1 MMPEEGTLP
10 LAERV
15 AIVTGSSSGI
25 GRAVAEELARR
36 GMAVVVTSR
45 SAPRAQEAAAAI
57 EAAGGQALGMA
68 AELTEAGAPAAL
80 VDEVLETC
88 GRLDVLVNNAGAGQV
103 ADSETLSVAEWQ
115 RIIDLDL
122 SVPFQCAQAAARPML
137 AAGRGVIVNI
147 SSLTGHIGLA
157 RRAAY
162 TAAKHGL
169 EGMTKTLA
177 VEWARRGV
185 RVVSVSPAY
194 VATDLLAGTSK
205 AGGFTLDEVA
215 QRTPMGRLAEPAEV
229 ARVVAFLVSDDASF
243 VTGSSVLVDGGWL
256 ADGGW
261 DGMRPPL
268 AQGAR

>member
-10 LAERV
+10 LAGRV

-36 GMAVVVTSR
+36 GMTVVITSR
-45 SAPRAQEAAAAI
+45 SAQRAQEAAAAI
-57 EAAGGQALGMA
+57 ANAGGTALGIA
-68 AELTEAGAPAAL
+68 AELTEERAPAAL
-80 VDEVLETC
+80 VAEVLEAC
-88 GRLDVLVNNAGAGQV
+88 GRVDVLVNNAGAGQV
-103 ADSETLSVAEWQ
+103 ADSETLTPAEWQ

-122 SVPFQCAQAAARPML
+122 TVPFRCAQAVAGPML
-137 AAGRGVIVNI
+137 AAGHGVIVNI

-169 EGMTKTLA
+169 EGVTKTLA

-194 VATDLLAGTSK
+194 VATELLAGTSK
-205 AGGFTLDEVA
+205 AGGFTLDDVA

-229 ARVVAFLVSDDASF
+229 GRVVAFLVSDDASF

-261 DGMRPPL
+261 DGMRQPMSE
-268 AQGAR
+268 GAR

>member
-1 MMPEEGTLP
+1 MMPEEATLP
-10 LAERV
+10 LAGRV

-25 GRAVAEELARR
+25 GRAIAAELAGR
-36 GMAVVVTSR
+36 GMTVVVTSR
-45 SAPRAQEAAAAI
+45 SAQRAQETATAI
-57 EAAGGQALGMA
+57 AEEGGTAVGVA
-68 AELTEAGAPAAL
+68 VELTDAGAPAAL
-80 VDEVLETC
+80 IDRVLEAH

-103 ADSETLSVAEWQ
+103 ADSETLAPAEWQ
-115 RIIDLDL
+115 RIIEIDL

-137 AAGRGVIVNI
+137 AARRGVI

-162 TAAKHGL
+162 SAAKHGL
-169 EGMTKTLA
+169 EGVTKTLA

-185 RVVSVSPAY
+185 RVVSVAPAY
-194 VATDLLAGTSK
+194 VATELLAGTSK

-215 QRTPMGRLAEPAEV
+215 QRTPLGRLAEPQEV
-229 ARVVAFLVSDDASF
+229 ARVVAFLVSDDASY

-261 DGMRPPL
+261 DGMRQPL
-268 AQGAR
+268 TEGAR